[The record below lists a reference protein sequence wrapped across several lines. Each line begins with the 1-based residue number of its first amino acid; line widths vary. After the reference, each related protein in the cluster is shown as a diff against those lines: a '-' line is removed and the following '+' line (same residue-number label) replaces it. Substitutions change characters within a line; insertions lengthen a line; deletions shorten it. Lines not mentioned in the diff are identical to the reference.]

1 MGLSSYSSPSRAT
14 VHTYMCRKIYIYLIN
29 FFVHVRLKR
38 NDRKLYLHVYYT
50 DVAVALG
57 NRKGWG
63 TKKIAASF
71 AKSTKKTGHKS
82 KVDRHSTGAH
92 QKAATLGKFLV
103 SYTQIFHI

>member
-1 MGLSSYSSPSRAT
+1 M
-14 VHTYMCRKIYIYLIN
+14 HRKIYTRIVLFDFN
-29 FFVHVRLKR
+29 FFVHVHLKR
-38 NDRKLYLHVYYT
+38 NDRKLYLHVCYA

-63 TKKIAASF
+63 TKKTAASF

-92 QKAATLGKFLV
+92 QKAATLGRFLV
-103 SYTQIFHI
+103 LYTRIFHI